1 MVLRWLLLATSAAS
15 RSKPAPWA
23 TRCPRVAWRTT
34 PSYPIWAQVHRNRL
48 GGLSLAPAVAA
59 ALRVVC
65 VIGEVAGPDGAYS
78 AARVVED
85 ALLRRSLTLRDAAA
99 LARAGGAKVVL
110 YHNPRGTNPR
120 GADSCLRYG
129 DAEKRARLERDDG
142 TLAWYEAATLRAR
155 ARGWRREIRV
165 RAAGAGLRARWN
177 RDGRRRL
184 DDPCP
189 VAASDPAAL
198 DREASLRPL
207 R

>member
-85 ALLRRSLTLRDAAA
+85 ALLKRSLTLRDAAA
-99 LARAGGAKVVL
+99 LARAGGARVVL
-110 YHNPRGTNPR
+110 YHNPRGANQGRKRVIQRRFNVSVP
-120 GADSCLRYG
+120 
-129 DAEKRARLERDDG
+129 RARVSE
-142 TLAWYEAATLRAR
+142 TAPTLRER
-155 ARGWRREIRV
+155 SER
-165 RAAGAGLRARWN
+165 
-177 RDGRRRL
+177 
-184 DDPCP
+184 
-189 VAASDPAAL
+189 
-198 DREASLRPL
+198 
-207 R
+207 